1 MTVEKRVIKKIIKAS
16 KIVDSKKSAMSEAN
30 VKRFLAQE
38 LKISKTLR
46 DRAKA
51 NLAAEKAQNSH
62 LLAVCRLS
70 SLTERQSFAQNKL
83 RVYGGL

>member
-1 MTVEKRVIKKIIKAS
+1 MVIKKIVKAS

-62 LLAVCRLS
+62 FLAVCRLS
-70 SLTERQSFAQNKL
+70 SLIDKQSFTQNKL